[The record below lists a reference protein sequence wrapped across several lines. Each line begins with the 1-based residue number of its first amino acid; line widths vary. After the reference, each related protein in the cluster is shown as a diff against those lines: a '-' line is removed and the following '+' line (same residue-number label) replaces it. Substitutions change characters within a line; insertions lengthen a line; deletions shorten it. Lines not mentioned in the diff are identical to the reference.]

1 MNNETFEPDYT
12 VINDNFAAEQK
23 RQNGFSIASLV
34 LGIIAVACCCVE
46 FISLV
51 CATLAILFAILD
63 KKKNSTMNGMAVAG
77 LICGIVGAVI
87 CVYFIIDGIINPV
100 EMDENFWEEYYAM
113 LEELMNNTEGGGE
126 VLFRALPLR

>member
-1 MNNETFEPDYT
+1 MNNENFEPNYT
-12 VINDNFAAEQK
+12 VINEEFAAAEK
-23 RQNGFSIASLV
+23 RKNGFSVTALV
-34 LGIIAVACCCVE
+34 LGIVCIVCCCIN

-51 CATLAILFAILD
+51 CAALAIIFAILD
-63 KKKNSTMNGMAVAG
+63 KKKNGSMNGMALAG
-77 LICGIVGAVI
+77 LICGIIGAVI